1 MCLITFETEANIAE
15 KDITVYK
22 KIKRVKRYKHLWK
35 APIRGTTH
43 PFNKIL
49 KGTDKLRL
57 IPMYVYAYDFCS
69 CNKYYAGYQ
78 KVMEGFH
85 AYTGPDR
92 TCLAKA
98 IIPKG
103 SEYVKGDKHSLN
115 EIVANNMIVFS
126 SNWQYFLWKLGFR
139 KRFK

>member
-1 MCLITFETEANIAE
+1 MCLITIETEAKIAE

-22 KIKRVKRYKHLWK
+22 MIRRLKGTNTSWE
-35 APIRGTTH
+35 APVRGTTH
-43 PFNKIL
+43 SFNKIL
-49 KGTDKLRL
+49 KGTDKLLL
-57 IPMYVYAYDFCS
+57 IRAYTYDSYF

-78 KVMEGFH
+78 KVREGFH
-85 AYTGPDR
+85 AYTEPYKIR
-92 TCLAKA
+92 LAKA

>member
-1 MCLITFETEANIAE
+1 MCLTTTETTAKIAE

-22 KIKRVKRYKHLWK
+22 MIKRLKSTNTSWE
-35 APIRGTTH
+35 APIRGTIH

-49 KGTDKLRL
+49 KATDKLRL
-57 IPMYVYAYDFCS
+57 IPVYVCNFYA

-78 KVMEGFH
+78 NVREGFH
-85 AYTGPDR
+85 AFTKPYATFF
-92 TCLAKA
+92 AKA

-103 SEYVKGDKHSLN
+103 SEYVEGEADSLS